1 MKTSICSPL
10 LYTLKENSKE
20 ANGVQDAKRRQRNI
34 REYNRRPSQGLILF
48 LDVIS
53 IAAQRPGTTGA
64 ASCLPKAPKSCQLI
78 SQGVPQPPHLISA
91 QLLHR
96 FPLNGE
102 RR

>member
-1 MKTSICSPL
+1 MLSSSSDPKRLEKKQMEFKTKKEGKVIQENTTGDQLGGSFFSWKMSSPFFPQ
-10 LYTLKENSKE
+10 T
-20 ANGVQDAKRRQRNI
+20 
-34 REYNRRPSQGLILF
+34 
-48 LDVIS
+48 
-53 IAAQRPGTTGA
+53 QRPGTTGA
-64 ASCLPKAPKSCQLI
+64 IPSLSKAPKSCQLI